1 MGTTANPL
9 QTILVLSIGIKTSHP
24 QKRVERLKGSKM
36 NMKLTP
42 KRERTTPTA
51 SMAYLSQRGGLREA
65 ILSSLSHLAILLKI
79 SRSVPQGQIHPQ
91 KNLPKRRVAMRRI
104 RAGKRKMGRE
114 REERLAK
121 KARGSRR
128 RNRVGIFIPL
138 TKLVRYKI

>member
-1 MGTTANPL
+1 M
-9 QTILVLSIGIKTSHP
+9 K
-24 QKRVERLKGSKM
+24 
-36 NMKLTP
+36 MKLTP

-79 SRSVPQGQIHPQ
+79 SRRVPQGQIHPQ